1 MTHGSFDT
9 PPEANRPASILDLAC
24 GPAELTDS
32 YLIEAIGRCAGSD
45 WKAAS
50 WILERHPRFCRTW
63 GSTAAIR
70 REVRRALTTVVQ
82 VIEDSSVTPDQR
94 IELLTRLV
102 AAGIEPGALE
112 PEEDG

>member
-1 MTHGSFDT
+1 M
-9 PPEANRPASILDLAC
+9 
-24 GPAELTDS
+24 
-32 YLIEAIGRCAGSD
+32 
-45 WKAAS
+45 
-50 WILERHPRFCRTW
+50 

-112 PEEDG
+112 PEQDG